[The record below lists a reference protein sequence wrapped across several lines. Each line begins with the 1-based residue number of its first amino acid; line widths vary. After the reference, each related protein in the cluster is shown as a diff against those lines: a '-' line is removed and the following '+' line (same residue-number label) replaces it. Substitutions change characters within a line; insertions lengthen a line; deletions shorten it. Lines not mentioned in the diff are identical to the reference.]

1 MMIFSILIGAML
13 CAVQAYV
20 TLSFDVPLASTGDL
34 RLYAILAVSAA
45 FSVAVVRFVELRRG
59 KTSTLVRLIQLLGAL
74 VLSAVLIAVLLPE
87 ISQSQLFY
95 YVVAVIA
102 LGVVVIALPEQALRH
117 RFPNITVA
125 LRRLWASRQLL
136 FIWVSNNVRARY
148 SQALLGILWIILLP
162 LTQALILSFVFSRF
176 IRIDVGDAPFISFFL
191 AALIPWSFFN
201 QTLINSTGA
210 VTGMMLLINQIYF
223 PREILVLVKLGET
236 IVDVMFMFL
245 ALVVVNT
252 LVGTPINVNYV
263 YLPVLF
269 IITVGFALGPA
280 LLLSCISVFVRDIPQ
295 LLFVALQMLFYLTP
309 IIYPVSYI
317 PPEFQSIVLINPL
330 VPLVQAYRDV
340 IVYQQAPNWIS
351 LHYTIVVA
359 VVLLYLGYIFF
370 KANERR
376 LADFL

>member
-1 MMIFSILIGAML
+1 ML

-125 LRRLWASRQLL
+125 LGRLWASRQLL